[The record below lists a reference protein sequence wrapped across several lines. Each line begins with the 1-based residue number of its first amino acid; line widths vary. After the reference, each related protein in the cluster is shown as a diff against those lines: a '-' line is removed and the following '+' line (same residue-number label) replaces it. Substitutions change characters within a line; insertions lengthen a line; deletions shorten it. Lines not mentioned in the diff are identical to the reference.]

1 MRPKTGSAAAAAEPR
16 SGTFPQAVAMEWI
29 KLRSM
34 PSTRWTLL
42 LAALL
47 AGGLTVLFSGLA
59 GTSGDLADLSAVEA
73 SAFGLETA
81 QLLMIVLGAVVITG
95 EYSSGSIRTTLAA
108 VPIRGRL
115 MAAKAVVL
123 AVTAWGLG
131 VLVGAACLTV
141 AGALLPGGFDAS
153 ATDAAWAIVG
163 GGAYLTVIALL
174 SFGTGAAL
182 RSTAATI
189 GLVAGLLAIIPTM
202 LPLLPA
208 AVVDRVA
215 PFLPAL
221 AAEVLL
227 TGQAEAAPYGRWAAL
242 ASLCGWALV
251 PLVAGYGTLR
261 RRDS

>member
-1 MRPKTGSAAAAAEPR
+1 MPPMTGSPAEPQG
-16 SGTFPQAVAMEWI
+16 GTFPQAMAMEWI
-29 KLRSM
+29 KLRSLR
-34 PSTRWTLL
+34 STRWTLL

-47 AGGLTVLFSGLA
+47 ATGLTALFSGLA
-59 GTSGDLADLSAVEA
+59 GSSGDLADLSAVEA

-108 VPIRGRL
+108 VPVRGRL

-141 AGALLPGGFDAS
+141 AGALLSDGFDAS
-153 ATDAAWAIVG
+153 ATDAVWTIVG
-163 GGAYLTVIALL
+163 GGAYLAVIALL
-174 SFGTGAAL
+174 TFGTGAAL

-189 GLVAGLLAIIPTM
+189 GLVAGLLGVIPSM

-208 AVVDRVA
+208 AVLDRVL
-215 PFLPAL
+215 PLLPAS

-227 TGQAEAAPYGRWAAL
+227 TGQAEAAPAPVGRWAAL
-242 ASLCGWALV
+242 AVLCGWALV
-251 PLVAGYGTLR
+251 PLLAGYGTLR

>member
-1 MRPKTGSAAAAAEPR
+1 MQPNTGSAAEPR
-16 SGTFPQAVAMEWI
+16 GGTFPQVMAMEWI
-29 KLRSM
+29 KLRSLR
-34 PSTRWTLL
+34 STRWILL

-47 AGGLTVLFSGLA
+47 AAGLTVLFSGLA
-59 GTSGDLADLSAVEA
+59 GTSGDLANLSAVEI

-108 VPIRGRL
+108 VPVRGRL

-123 AVTAWGLG
+123 AVTVWGFG
-131 VLVGAACLTV
+131 VLVGAVCLTV
-141 AGALLPGGFDAS
+141 AGALVPGGFDAS
-153 ATDAAWAIVG
+153 ATDAVWAIVG
-163 GGAYLTVIALL
+163 GGAYLAVIALL
-174 SFGTGAAL
+174 TLGAGAAL

-208 AVVDRVA
+208 AVVDRLA
-215 PFLPAL
+215 PLLPAL

-242 ASLCGWALV
+242 AVLCGWALV
-251 PLVAGYGTLR
+251 PLLAGYGTLM
-261 RRDS
+261 RRDA